1 MEEDFSARGNRKFPF
16 YFAKLFL
23 SVPLGFTGKK
33 SRLSA
38 IYKKFKGNPVEK

>member
-1 MEEDFSARGNRKFPF
+1 MEEDFSARANRKFPF

>member
-1 MEEDFSARGNRKFPF
+1 MEEDFSARGNRKCPF

-33 SRLSA
+33 SRFSA
-38 IYKKFKGNPVEK
+38 IYKKFKENPVEK

>member
-1 MEEDFSARGNRKFPF
+1 MEEDFSSRANRKFPF

-23 SVPLGFTGKK
+23 SVSLGFTGKK